1 MSKIQDNYFRVKE
14 KVRKAAERVGRSEGE
29 IALCVITKNRSAE
42 EVLEVVETGHGLFGE
57 NRVQEAQAKIA
68 GLPTEL
74 EWHLVGHLQRNK
86 AKLALQLFRMIH
98 SVDSLRLAGELAK
111 WASRENKVVPILIE
125 VNTSGEETK
134 FGVAPREA
142 EGLIREIA
150 EMPSLRVEGLMTM
163 APYLEEREAT
173 RPYFRRLR
181 ELREAIA
188 GLEIP
193 NVAMRYLS
201 MGMTNDY
208 EVAIEEEANL
218 LRIGSAIFE
227 GER

>member
-1 MSKIQDNYFRVKE
+1 
-14 KVRKAAERVGRSEGE
+14 VRKAAERVGRSEGE